1 MENSEGMRLM
11 EYGHCLLPF
20 SCFKIFDIS
29 SHLCALGVGKKGQ
42 GYRTKVLW
50 KDWHLVSLQAW
61 ISGQVGDPD
70 VLWRWIEIILSKTR
84 AMLDSILDFQA
95 WLLVKYCS
103 YLGWQISGLLKKSK
117 SKKKAASIL
126 GSPAKAVTA
135 EAVRSSEQL
144 VSGAPL
150 WHQRLLHSVWR

>member
-1 MENSEGMRLM
+1 M
-11 EYGHCLLPF
+11 
-20 SCFKIFDIS
+20 
-29 SHLCALGVGKKGQ
+29 
-42 GYRTKVLW
+42 
-50 KDWHLVSLQAW
+50 
-61 ISGQVGDPD
+61 
-70 VLWRWIEIILSKTR
+70 
-84 AMLDSILDFQA
+84 DSILDFQA

-150 WHQRLLHSVWR
+150 